1 MDHQNIGWAMTIL
14 TRALRGGRGDFTPR
28 DRRGGAYRC
37 RLIRLK
43 LELVPY
49 SLAGLC
55 LIALNAYAIKPSFQ
69 GDPTYLIDYWETE
82 DGLPE
87 NSATAMVQTPDGYL
101 WFGTFNGL
109 VRFDGVSFSVFNQQN
124 TPQLP
129 SSSIVNL
136 HLDKHG
142 KLWVSTYGGLV
153 VRDGTHWDV
162 LTTEEVSTGD
172 LVRTFAE
179 RPNGDLLLTK
189 FNGKVVEFSNGHLRD
204 MPQPLGDPRNGYL
217 GQVDETGRWW
227 VVQNKFVGSWDG
239 SHWVPAHIAANFS
252 SLASDG
258 VGCTRA
264 RDGGLWVLLG
274 LDLIKYSRGTEVARV
289 HLPEPPGGVWSMT
302 EDSRSNVWICTFDK
316 GVYQVSPTGRMR
328 RWDETNGLPYHGI
341 RFVFEDREADLWVGT
356 SGGGLAR
363 FKPRRFRSFG
373 PESGL
378 SERVVKS
385 VWPAPDGGVWIATF
399 GQGLFRF
406 GEAGITNVPISGWNT
421 KPLTTQSVLTDRAGR
436 TWVGT
441 YRGGLWILD
450 HGAAQHIPEDQTG
463 GNNVIAL
470 FEDSRSGVWTSGGEG
485 VSVFTGDIVRCYG
498 PEQGLPLLGVRCF
511 GEDHNGVV
519 WLSNL
524 GGVFRLENNRFV
536 EVRDR
541 NNRPISDI
549 TCIKGEVDGALWMG
563 SLSAGLLR
571 WRNGSLTRIGENA
584 GLPSNSIHAI
594 LEDEQGFFWMTSHQ
608 GILRAYRGDLDAV
621 ADGQISRVLYQH
633 FDLSDGLT
641 SLECTSE
648 RQPTCARDPAG
659 RFWFATDKGV
669 SVTDP
674 ASFQLQKQ
682 PLAVQ
687 MEEVIYHVRS
697 EHTAEAGRR
706 VAAPLHDHLELPA
719 GSRRIEIHYTAPC
732 FTAPEKVRFEVK
744 LQGQDVAW
752 QDVGNRRVAYF
763 DELRPGKQ
771 TFRVRA
777 CNSDGVWDQTGAS
790 LEFTVL
796 PLFWQTGWFRTLE
809 WSAALI
815 EGLLILGLLRAMARR
830 RLAKQALRERLHF
843 EQLVSE
849 LSGAFINLPIEK
861 MDAKITEG
869 LGRVAKRLGFDVA
882 SLAVFKGRVAE
893 EPVAF
898 RWQAEGVK
906 QILPE
911 LSKEDLPWSVKELLQ
926 GHEVS
931 LPSLEKLPPE
941 AGIDRA
947 TYQRGGVQSAY
958 QIPLSAEGAPLG
970 SLSFC
975 TVGRERAI
983 PVEVLQRQ
991 RIVGEVFAN
1000 ALTRKFSENRRRESE
1015 ARFRIVADAAPVLIW
1030 MAGVDKLCTFFNK
1043 TWLDFTGR
1051 TMEQEMGNGW
1061 VDGVHSNDRKHCM
1074 KKYVQAFE
1082 ARTPFV
1088 LQYRLRRHDGEY
1100 RWISD
1105 NGVPRYDAQGNFA
1118 GYIGSCADFTE
1129 RREAEERFRL
1139 AVDTSPS
1146 AIILADGNGRI
1157 VLANPQAETLFG
1169 YANGELVGESV
1180 EILLPARFHRNHVAQ
1195 RERFMDLPQP
1205 REMGKGQVLS
1215 GRRKDGTEFEAE
1227 IGLNPIHGEQGMLV
1241 LTTIVDVTEKRR
1253 KDLALRESEE
1263 RMSLAAEAAN
1273 LGMWMWDIPANT
1285 IWATEKFRKL
1295 FAFGL
1300 DEKIDVA
1307 DIQGRLHPE
1316 DRAARQKA
1324 LRRSLEGGCPYAV
1337 EYRLVL
1343 PGGTQRWMASQGRAE
1358 LDNKRQ
1364 PIRVLGVCIDITDR
1378 RRTEDE
1384 ARELSGR
1391 LITAQEDERT
1401 RLARELH
1408 DDLSQSLALLSV
1420 DLDLFGQQQRPEEGD
1435 GARGRME
1442 ELARQV
1448 RNLSS
1453 EVHRLSHELH
1463 PAKLEQLGL
1472 IAALRSFC
1480 KDVAAAHKI
1489 AVEFEARDVPQAVAD
1504 AVALCLYRVAQE
1516 AVQNVVKH
1524 SGATHAQVELVGSK
1538 SGIRLTISDDGAGFD
1553 LEKVRVN
1560 GSLGL
1565 VSMRERVRVVNGQLS
1580 LDSKSGQGTRVEV
1593 QVPA

>member
-1 MDHQNIGWAMTIL
+1 MDHQTIGWAMAIL
-14 TRALRGGRGDFTPR
+14 TRALRGGWGFSTPR
-28 DRRGGAYRC
+28 GRCGGAYRSW
-37 RLIRLK
+37 LIRLK
-43 LELVPY
+43 LESLRY
-49 SLAGLC
+49 SLAGLS
-55 LIALNAYAIKPSFQ
+55 LLALNAFAIKPSFQ

-109 VRFDGVSFSVFNQQN
+109 VRFDGVKFTVLNPQN
-124 TPQLP
+124 TPELP
-129 SSSIVNL
+129 SSSIINI
-136 HLDKHG
+136 HLDKRG
-142 KLWVSTYGGLV
+142 RLWVSTYGGLV

-204 MPQPLGDPRNGYL
+204 LPQPPGEPHGGYL
-217 GQVDETGRWW
+217 GQVDEAGRWW
-227 VVQNKFVGSWDG
+227 VVQYKFIGSWDG
-239 SHWVPAHIAANFS
+239 SQWVSGHFDAELS
-252 SLASDG
+252 SLASDQ
-258 VGCTRA
+258 VGFVRA
-264 RDGGLWVLLG
+264 RDGGLWLLLG
-274 LDLIKYSRGTEVARV
+274 LDLIKYSRGIEVARI

-302 EDSRSNVWICTFDK
+302 EDSRGNVWICTYDK
-316 GVYQVSPTGRMR
+316 GVCQVSPDGGMR
-328 RWDETNGLPYHGI
+328 RWNETNGLPYHGV

-385 VWPAPDGGVWIATF
+385 VWPAPDAGVWIATF

-406 GEAGITNVPISGWNT
+406 GEDGITNVPISGWNT
-421 KPLTTQSVLTDRAGR
+421 KPLSGQSVLTDRAGR

-450 HGAAQHIPEDQTG
+450 HGAVRHIAENQTG
-463 GNNVIAL
+463 GDNVIAL
-470 FEDSRSGVWTSGGEG
+470 FEDSRSRVWTSGGQG
-485 VSVFTGDIVRCYG
+485 VSVFDAGIARCYG

-511 GEDHNGVV
+511 GEDRNGVV

-536 EVRDR
+536 EVRDS
-541 NNRPISDI
+541 NNRPICDI

-571 WRNGSLTRIGENA
+571 WRDGSLTRIGENA
-584 GLPSNSIHAI
+584 GLPANSIHAI

-608 GILRAYRGDLDAV
+608 GILRAYRKDLEAV
-621 ADGQISRVLYQH
+621 ADGKTSRVLCQL
-633 FDLSDGLT
+633 FDLSDGLL

-674 ASFQLQKQ
+674 ASFQLQQ
-682 PLAVQ
+682 QLLPVRI
-687 MEEVIYHVRS
+687 EEVIYHVR
-697 EHTAEAGRR
+697 TDRNAENSRR
-706 VAAPLHDHLELPA
+706 AAAPLPDSLELPA
-719 GSRRIEIHYTAPC
+719 GSRWIEIHYTAPC
-732 FTAPEKVRFEVK
+732 FAAPEKVRFQVK
-744 LQGQDVAW
+744 LGGRDTDWQDVA
-752 QDVGNRRVAYF
+752 NRRVAYF
-763 DELRPGKQ
+763 DELRAGKQ
-771 TFRVRA
+771 LFQVRA
-777 CNSDGVWDQTGAS
+777 CNGDGVWNETGAS
-790 LEFTVL
+790 LAFAVL
-796 PLFWQTGWFRTLE
+796 PLFWQTVWFRTLE

-830 RLAKQALRERLHF
+830 RLAKLALRERLHF

-861 MDAKITEG
+861 MDAKINEG

-882 SLAVFKGRVAE
+882 RLAVFKGRLAE
-893 EPVAF
+893 EHAAF
-898 RWQAEGVK
+898 RWQAEGVE

-911 LSKEDLPWSVKELLQ
+911 LLEEDLPWSFKELLE
-926 GHEVS
+926 GREVG

-941 AGIDRA
+941 ACVDRA
-947 TYQRGGVQSAY
+947 TYQRSGVRSVY
-958 QIPLSAEGAPLG
+958 EVPLSAEGAPLG
-970 SLSFC
+970 SLSFG
-975 TVGRERAI
+975 TVGKKCAI
-983 PVEVLQRQ
+983 PLEVLQRQ
-991 RIVGEVFAN
+991 RLVGEMFAN
-1000 ALTRKFSENRRRESE
+1000 ALTRKFNESRRRESE

-1043 TWLDFTGR
+1043 TWLAFTGR

-1061 VDGVHSNDRKHCM
+1061 VDGVHPMDRERCM
-1074 KKYVQAFE
+1074 KRYVQAFD

-1105 NGVPRYDAQGNFA
+1105 NGVPRCDAQGNFA
-1118 GYIGSCADFTE
+1118 GYIGSCTDFTE
-1129 RREAEERFRL
+1129 RREAE
-1139 AVDTSPS
+1139 
-1146 AIILADGNGRI
+1146 
-1157 VLANPQAETLFG
+1157 
-1169 YANGELVGESV
+1169 
-1180 EILLPARFHRNHVAQ
+1180 
-1195 RERFMDLPQP
+1195 
-1205 REMGKGQVLS
+1205 
-1215 GRRKDGTEFEAE
+1215 
-1227 IGLNPIHGEQGMLV
+1227 
-1241 LTTIVDVTEKRR
+1241 
-1253 KDLALRESEE
+1253 LALRVSEE

-1273 LGMWMWDIPANT
+1273 LGMWMWDIQANT

-1295 FAFGL
+1295 FGFGL
-1300 DEKIDVA
+1300 DEKIQLEDV
-1307 DIQGRLHPE
+1307 QGQVHPE
-1316 DRAARQKA
+1316 DRAALQKA
-1324 LRRSLEGGCPYAV
+1324 LRRALAGGYTYAV
-1337 EYRLVL
+1337 ECRLLL
-1343 PGGTQRWMASQGRAE
+1343 PGGTQRWIASQGRAE
-1358 LDNKRQ
+1358 LDSEGQ
-1364 PIRVLGVCIDITDR
+1364 PFRILGVCIDITDR
-1378 RRTEDE
+1378 HRTEEE

-1420 DLDLFGQQQRPEEGD
+1420 DLDLFGQQQPPEVGD
-1435 GARGRME
+1435 SARVRME
-1442 ELARQV
+1442 ELAKQV

-1463 PAKLEQLGL
+1463 PSKLEQLGL

-1480 KDVAAAHKI
+1480 KNITAVHKLGI
-1489 AVEFEARDVPQAVAD
+1489 QFEARSVPGVVPD

-1553 LEKVRVN
+1553 LERVRAN

-1580 LDSKSGQGTRVEV
+1580 LDSRSGQGTRVEV

>member
-1 MDHQNIGWAMTIL
+1 MDHQTIG
-14 TRALRGGRGDFTPR
+14 RALAILARAMRSGLGFLTPR
-28 DRRGGAYRC
+28 GRCGGSYC
-37 RLIRLK
+37 SGFIRLK
-43 LELVPY
+43 LELMGY
-49 SLAGLC
+49 SLAGLS
-55 LIALNAYAIKPSFQ
+55 LVALNAYAIKPSFQ

-109 VRFDGVSFSVFNQQN
+109 VRFDGVKFTVLNPQN
-124 TPQLP
+124 TPELP
-129 SSSIVNL
+129 SSSIINI
-136 HLDKHG
+136 HLDKRG
-142 KLWVSTYGGLV
+142 RLWVSTYGGLV
-153 VRDGTHWDV
+153 VRDGTRWDV

-204 MPQPLGDPRNGYL
+204 LPQPLGEPRSGYL

-239 SHWVPAHIAANFS
+239 SHWVPTHVAADLS

-316 GVYQVSPTGRMR
+316 GVCQVSPNGRMR
-328 RWDETNGLPYHGI
+328 RWNETNGLPYHGV

-406 GEAGITNVPISGWNT
+406 GEAGITNVPISGWDT
-421 KPLTTQSVLTDRAGR
+421 KPRSSQSVLTDRAGR

-450 HGAAQHIPEDQTG
+450 HGAVQHIPDDQTG

-470 FEDSRSGVWTSGGEG
+470 FEDSRSRIWTSGGQG
-485 VSVFTGDIVRCYG
+485 VSVFDAGIARCYG
-498 PEQGLPLLGVRCF
+498 PEQGLPPLGVRCF
-511 GEDHNGVV
+511 GENRDGVV

-524 GGVFRLENNRFV
+524 GGVFRLDNNRFV
-536 EVRDR
+536 EVRDN
-541 NNRPISDI
+541 NNRSISDI

-571 WRNGSLTRIGENA
+571 WRDGSLKRIGENE
-584 GLPSNSIHAI
+584 GLPANSIHAI
-594 LEDEQGFFWMTSHQ
+594 LEDEEGFFWMTSHQ
-608 GILRAYRGDLDAV
+608 GILRAYRKDLEAV
-621 ADGQISRVLYQH
+621 ADGKTSRVLCQH

-648 RQPTCARDPAG
+648 RQPTCARDSAG

-674 ASFQLQKQ
+674 ASFQLQQ
-682 PLAVQ
+682 EPLQVHI
-687 MEEVIYHVRS
+687 EEVIYHVRS
-697 EHTAEAGRR
+697 QDTAENGRR
-706 VAAPLHDHLELPA
+706 AVAPLPDPLELPA

-732 FTAPEKVRFEVK
+732 FTGPEKVRFQVK
-744 LQGQDVAW
+744 LEGSDTAW
-752 QDVGNRRVAYF
+752 QDVGDRRVAYF

-771 TFRVRA
+771 MFRARA

-790 LEFTVL
+790 LAFTVL
-796 PLFWQTGWFRTLE
+796 PLFWQTAWFRTLE

-830 RLAKQALRERLHF
+830 RLAKLALRERLHF

-849 LSGAFINLPIEK
+849 LSGAFINLPIEQ

-882 SLAVFKGRVAE
+882 CLAMFKSPAAE
-893 EPVAF
+893 QRVAF
-898 RWQAEGVK
+898 RWQAEGVAR
-906 QILPE
+906 ILPE
-911 LSKEDLPWSVKELLQ
+911 LSEEDLPWSVKELSQ
-926 GHEVS
+926 GREVC
-931 LPSLEKLPPE
+931 LPSLQKLPPE
-941 AGIDRA
+941 AGADQA
-947 TYQRGGVQSAY
+947 SYQRSGVQSVY

-970 SLSFC
+970 FLSLS
-975 TVGRERAI
+975 TVGRDRAI
-983 PVEVLQRQ
+983 PAEVLQRQ
-991 RIVGEVFAN
+991 RLVGEVFAN
-1000 ALTRKFSENRRRESE
+1000 ALARKFTENRRRESE

-1030 MAGVDKLCTFFNK
+1030 MSGVDKLCTFFNK

-1061 VDGVHSNDRKHCM
+1061 VDGVHPTDREHCM
-1074 KKYVQAFE
+1074 KKYVEAFDL
-1082 ARTPFV
+1082 RKPFV
-1088 LQYRLRRHDGEY
+1088 LQYRLRRYDGEY

-1129 RREAEERFRL
+1129 RREAE
-1139 AVDTSPS
+1139 
-1146 AIILADGNGRI
+1146 
-1157 VLANPQAETLFG
+1157 
-1169 YANGELVGESV
+1169 
-1180 EILLPARFHRNHVAQ
+1180 
-1195 RERFMDLPQP
+1195 
-1205 REMGKGQVLS
+1205 
-1215 GRRKDGTEFEAE
+1215 
-1227 IGLNPIHGEQGMLV
+1227 
-1241 LTTIVDVTEKRR
+1241 
-1253 KDLALRESEE
+1253 LALRESEE
-1263 RMSLAAEAAN
+1263 RMSMAAEAAN

-1295 FAFGL
+1295 YGFGL
-1300 DEKIDVA
+1300 DEKIGA
-1307 DIQGRLHPE
+1307 EDIQRRVYPD
-1316 DRAARQKA
+1316 DRASRQTA
-1324 LRRSLEGGCPYAV
+1324 LRGALDGGCNYDV
-1337 EYRLVL
+1337 EYRLLL
-1343 PGGTQRWMASQGRAE
+1343 PGGTQRLMASQGRAE
-1358 LDNKRQ
+1358 LDSKGQ
-1364 PIRVLGVCIDITDR
+1364 PVRMLGVCIDITDR
-1378 RRTEDE
+1378 RRTEEE
-1384 ARELSGR
+1384 AREVSGR

-1420 DLDLFGQQQRPEEGD
+1420 DLDLFGQQQLRERGD
-1435 GARGRME
+1435 SARGRME
-1442 ELARQV
+1442 ELATQV

-1453 EVHRLSHELH
+1453 DVHRLSHELH
-1463 PAKLEQLGL
+1463 PSKLEQLGL
-1472 IAALRSFC
+1472 VAAVRSFC
-1480 KDVAAAHKI
+1480 KDVMAAHKI
-1489 AVEFEARDVPQAVAD
+1489 GIQFEARELPRVVPD
-1504 AVALCLYRVAQE
+1504 ATALCLYRVVQE

-1524 SGATHAQVELVGSK
+1524 SGATHAQVELAGSANGG
-1538 SGIRLTISDDGAGFD
+1538 GIRLTISDDGAGFD
-1553 LEKVRVN
+1553 LERVRAK

-1565 VSMRERVRVVNGQLS
+1565 VSMRERVRVVHGRLS
-1580 LDSKSGQGTRVEV
+1580 LDSVKGRGTRVEV
-1593 QVPA
+1593 QVPTSAVGQTGL